1 MPFKLKAGKYSKRL
15 FREFLLWRSEFFFGS
30 EAIAEM
36 LPLKIRRIV
45 GIILLSAGII
55 LGIIGLVFMILFQ
68 GSDLG
73 LGGMGELIWLISI
86 GLGAI
91 SNLMSIDFFRKYE

>member
-1 MPFKLKAGKYSKRL
+1 MVGL
-15 FREFLLWRSEFFFGS
+15 FFGS

-91 SNLMSIDFFRKYE
+91 SILMSIDFIENMNESFESDPLKCRIGFPS

>member
-1 MPFKLKAGKYSKRL
+1 
-15 FREFLLWRSEFFFGS
+15 
-30 EAIAEM
+30 M

-45 GIILLSAGII
+45 GIILLSAGFI

-86 GLGAI
+86 GVGAI
-91 SNLMSIDFFRKYE
+91 SILMSIDFIENMNESFESDPLKCRIGFPS

>member
-1 MPFKLKAGKYSKRL
+1 
-15 FREFLLWRSEFFFGS
+15 
-30 EAIAEM
+30 M

-91 SNLMSIDFFRKYE
+91 SILMSIDFFRKYE

>member
-1 MPFKLKAGKYSKRL
+1 
-15 FREFLLWRSEFFFGS
+15 
-30 EAIAEM
+30 
-36 LPLKIRRIV
+36 
-45 GIILLSAGII
+45 LLSAGII

-91 SNLMSIDFFRKYE
+91 SILMSIDFFRKYE

>member
-1 MPFKLKAGKYSKRL
+1 
-15 FREFLLWRSEFFFGS
+15 
-30 EAIAEM
+30 M

-91 SNLMSIDFFRKYE
+91 SILMSIDFIENMNESFESDPLKCRIGFPS

>member
-1 MPFKLKAGKYSKRL
+1 MAFGL
-15 FREFLLWRSEFFFGS
+15 FFGS

-36 LPLKIRRIV
+36 LPLKIRRIF

-91 SNLMSIDFFRKYE
+91 SILMSIDFFRKYE

>member
-1 MPFKLKAGKYSKRL
+1 
-15 FREFLLWRSEFFFGS
+15 
-30 EAIAEM
+30 M

-86 GLGAI
+86 GVGAI
-91 SNLMSIDFFRKYE
+91 SILMSIDFIENMNESFESDPLKCRIGFPS

>member
-1 MPFKLKAGKYSKRL
+1 MFGL
-15 FREFLLWRSEFFFGS
+15 FFGS

-86 GLGAI
+86 GVGAI
-91 SNLMSIDFFRKYE
+91 SILMSIDFIENMNESFESDPLKCRIGFPS

>member
-1 MPFKLKAGKYSKRL
+1 
-15 FREFLLWRSEFFFGS
+15 
-30 EAIAEM
+30 M

-68 GSDLG
+68 GPDLG

-86 GLGAI
+86 GIGSI
-91 SNLMSIDFFRKYE
+91 CILMSIDFFRKYE